1 VRFGRSAQATRDLPT
16 EVSAGGRFGQ
26 PVTASRAGDRSRT
39 LCVVVDDPA
48 AVAQA
53 LHDQMEP
60 ADLKELIVILAEALA
75 DVLRHRTQ
83 PQ

>member
-1 VRFGRSAQATRDLPT
+1 
-16 EVSAGGRFGQ
+16 
-26 PVTASRAGDRSRT
+26 VTASRAGDRSRT
-39 LCVVVDDPA
+39 LCVVVDVDDPA

-75 DVLRHRTQ
+75 DLLRHRTQ